1 MTAEHSPFNDWLPEV
16 TGTVPG
22 PASRALA
29 GRLGAVENRNVTCL
43 EPEAP
48 IFWERA
54 AGANVWDVDGNRYID
69 FTGAFGVASVGHA
82 HPHVVTAIASQA
94 ENLLHGMGDV
104 HPPRVKVELL
114 EALASRY
121 PGAVRAKGLLG
132 CSGADAVETAL
143 KTALI
148 ATGRPGI
155 VAFEGGYHG
164 LSMGALDTT
173 ARADFR
179 QPFTERLAHATGFAP
194 FGDLQGVLRTAE
206 ELEACGQAV
215 GAVIVEPIQ
224 GRGGER
230 VPPKGFLRGLREACD
245 RAGWLL
251 IADEIYTGCGRTGR
265 FFACEHESVVPD
277 LLCLGKGLSAGM
289 PISACMGRAEVMDCW
304 PASQGEALHTQTFLG
319 HPASCA
325 AALAALQTI
334 DREGLV
340 ERAERCGLALLE
352 RLQKACRSLSGVAEV
367 RGLGMMIGI
376 ECTTPKLAQRVT
388 RRALERGVI
397 VLPSGPG
404 GRVVSL
410 TPPLCIGPEQLDLGA
425 MVLIEEL
432 AGEEAASS

>member
-1 MTAEHSPFNDWLPEV
+1 MPAQRSPFNDWLPEL
-16 TGTVPG
+16 TGIVPG

-29 GRLGAVENRNVTCL
+29 ERLGHVESRNVTCL
-43 EPEAP
+43 HPEAP

-69 FTGAFGVASVGHA
+69 FTAAFGVASAGHA
-82 HPHVVTAIASQA
+82 HPDVVAAVASQA

-114 EALASRY
+114 EALAARY
-121 PGAVRAKGLLG
+121 PGTNRAKGVLG

-173 ARADFR
+173 ARTDFR
-179 QPFTERLAHATGFAP
+179 EPFTERLAQATGFAP
-194 FGDLQGVLRTAE
+194 FGDLKGVLRTAQ
-206 ELEACGQAV
+206 ELEAQGQTV
-215 GAVIVEPIQ
+215 GAVLVEPVQ

-230 VPPKGFLRGLREACD
+230 VPPKGFLRSLREACD

-251 IADEIYTGCGRTGR
+251 ILDEIYTGCGRTGR
-265 FFACEHESVVPD
+265 FFACEHEGVVPD

-289 PISACMGRAEVMDCW
+289 PISACMGKAEVMDCW

-325 AALAALQTI
+325 AALAALRTI

-340 ERAERCGLALLE
+340 ERAEQCGAELLE
-352 RLQKACRSLSGVAEV
+352 RLQKACHALGGVAEV

-376 ECTTPKLAQRVT
+376 ECKNPELAQRVT
-388 RRALERGVI
+388 RRVLERGVI
-397 VLPSGPG
+397 VLPSGPE

-410 TPPLCIGPEQLDLGA
+410 TPPLCIGAQQIEFGA
-425 MVLIEEL
+425 TALIEEL
-432 AGEEAASS
+432 AHEEATFS